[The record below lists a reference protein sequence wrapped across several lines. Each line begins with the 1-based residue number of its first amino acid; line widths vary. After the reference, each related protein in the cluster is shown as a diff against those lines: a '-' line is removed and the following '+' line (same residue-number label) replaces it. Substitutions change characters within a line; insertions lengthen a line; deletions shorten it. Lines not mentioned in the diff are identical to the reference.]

1 MPGAWRFGLL
11 SINWRLGA
19 RKRSLLGNAWI
30 DGAEAPQDAAIAA
43 AAALIAGSRMP
54 LFTGLSTDV
63 AGIKAAL
70 RLAKLTGGVVDH
82 GASEALYRNI
92 EVLRGSGMFLAVP
105 AEMRRRADRF
115 LVVGG
120 DAATIAP
127 ELLAYLFG
135 GARDLGRDGGD
146 RRIVWLGGSAT
157 STLPAS
163 GIPVEPIPC
172 DSADLADAAAMIRA
186 SVSGRRF
193 GEGPVSREKADE
205 IAAWLKGASFAS
217 VIWSAEGLDALG
229 VEMLAG
235 LVADLNLTTRASS
248 IPLAGPGQAWGA
260 AQVATAVTGYPL
272 RVSFAGGEAEH
283 DAWAYSTER
292 LVASGEVD
300 LVVEISSLAGF
311 SLAEP
316 RGDVPLIVLGTQDA
330 ASALRPEVGFAVAE
344 IGAGSIVYR
353 DEVASFV
360 PADSDLVGDD
370 LPTAADILDAI
381 AAALGASAR
390 KAA

>member
-1 MPGAWRFGLL
+1 
-11 SINWRLGA
+11 
-19 RKRSLLGNAWI
+19 LGNAWI

-70 RLAKLTGGVVDH
+70 RLAKIAGGIVDH
-82 GASEALYRNI
+82 GASEALYRNL

-115 LVVGG
+115 LIVGG
-120 DAATIAP
+120 DAATLAP

-135 GARDLGRDGGD
+135 GSRDLGRDAGDGGE
-146 RRIVWLGGSAT
+146 RRIVWLGGPAA
-157 STLPAS
+157 STLETN
-163 GIPVEPIPC
+163 GIPTDIVAC
-172 DSADLADAAAMIRA
+172 DLADLTDASAMIRA
-186 SVSGRRF
+186 SIGGRRF
-193 GEGPVSREKADE
+193 GDGPIASEKAEE
-205 IAAWLKGASFAS
+205 IAAWLKGAGFAC
-217 VIWSAEGLDALG
+217 VIWSAEMLDTLG

-235 LVADLNLTTRASS
+235 LAADLNLTTRASS

-260 AQVATAVTGYPL
+260 AQIATAVTGYPL

-292 LVASGEVD
+292 LIASGEVD

-311 SLAEP
+311 CSAEP
-316 RGDVPLIVLGTQDA
+316 KGDVPLIVLGTEDA

-360 PADSDLVGDD
+360 PADGKVAGDD
-370 LPTAADILDAI
+370 LPTAAAILDGI
-381 AAALGASAR
+381 AAALGAPAR